1 MTSQYHCCRYKKRP
15 KAQHFSSHW
24 HLGSTQETSLSL
36 GTAPFVSEKKSL
48 AKDPWRLK
56 WKMDAKIFTCRRL
69 IQTMSIKTW
78 RQKRH
83 TLRKGERTTPDF
95 KTPDFFVHVGL
106 LYRCHSLCTRWAFIH
121 LLFRLKCHLYYKG
134 TPYLLIRN
142 DPSIPTSPTCP
153 QQETLI
159 TFLSTHF
166 CPHAF
171 CLHFCL
177 LYALLPSPREG
188 VVDLWG
194 MQSTWNLSIC
204 HHCTL
209 HFQPCW
215 TTYSFST
222 LSYILILGSL
232 HMQSL
237 LSGCFSSS
245 LLMWVIS
252 WSSFRSSLR
261 CLLPQELSH
270 TRSRTTSGTHNTQ
283 CLTYH
288 SPGYPLYEHL
298 LFIPISSRLWPPWGQ
313 GMGRSSLSLSCQIPS
328 T

>member
-1 MTSQYHCCRYKKRP
+1 M
-15 KAQHFSSHW
+15 
-24 HLGSTQETSLSL
+24 
-36 GTAPFVSEKKSL
+36 
-48 AKDPWRLK
+48 
-56 WKMDAKIFTCRRL
+56 
-69 IQTMSIKTW
+69 
-78 RQKRH
+78 
-83 TLRKGERTTPDF
+83 
-95 KTPDFFVHVGL
+95 GL

-121 LLFRLKCHLYYKG
+121 LLFSLKCHLYYKG

-142 DPSIPTSPTCP
+142 DSSIPTSPTRP
-153 QQETLI
+153 QQGPSL
-159 TFLSTHF
+159 HF
-166 CPHAF
+166 CPHIFASYMPF
-171 CLHFCL
+171 YPHW
-177 LYALLPSPREG
+177 PREG

-245 LLMWVIS
+245 ILIWVIS

-270 TRSRTTSGTHNTQ
+270 TRSRTTSDTHNTQ

-313 GMGRSSLSLSCQIPS
+313 GMGQSSLSLSCQTPR